1 MTWTYK
7 ITDAGNLSVYDHTG
21 AHVTVVQNDGSG
33 VRIPDDVEEVMVK
46 DAQGA
51 RMAGNMMRWREI
63 HIRLAAGQIKE
74 REESA

>member
-7 ITDAGNLSVYDHTG
+7 LTDSSDLEVYDHNDTLIS
-21 AHVTVVQNDGSG
+21 TVENDGSG

-51 RMAGNMMRWREI
+51 RMAGDMMRWREI
-63 HIRLAAGQIKE
+63 HIRLAAGQVEE
-74 REESA
+74 RE